1 MSIKNQLMKQ
11 IDVFNPQFIYNAILQ
26 LIWNLLCKATL

>member
-1 MSIKNQLMKQ
+1 MKQ

-26 LIWNLLCKATL
+26 LIWNLFCTATL